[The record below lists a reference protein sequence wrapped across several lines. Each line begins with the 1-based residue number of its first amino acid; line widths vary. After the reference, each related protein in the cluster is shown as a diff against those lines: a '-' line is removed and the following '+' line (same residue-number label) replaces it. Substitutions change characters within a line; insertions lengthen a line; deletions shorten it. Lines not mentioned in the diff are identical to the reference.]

1 MGWDC
6 KLYIIY
12 PSFHSG
18 PAKAVVRKAH
28 RTHSNVGSLLTLF
41 RHKKSPKRG
50 YFNGGWGG
58 IRTHVRR
65 LSLNTLSRRAPSTT
79 RPPIHIYYCRSFVV
93 SALRRAPCK
102 IKDFIPDGT
111 VLKDISRVPPCGRY
125 HSPTTR
131 PPIQKT
137 FSYTLFFFK
146 MQALFYQ
153 VYKKTL
159 FSFHFFI
166 NSATSI
172 RIMSY
177 FLFMMTFPRTNHSS
191 WHNLFFNSDNN
202 SYHFGIARLI

>member
-28 RTHSNVGSLLTLF
+28 RTHSNVGSYPLPF
-41 RHKKSPKRG
+41 FAIKKSPIRG
-50 YFNGGWGG
+50 CFNGGWGG

-79 RPPIHIYYCRSFVV
+79 RPPIHIYYCRSLVV
-93 SALRRAPCK
+93 SAPRRAPCK

-131 PPIQKT
+131 PPIQKMLP
-137 FSYTLFFFK
+137 YTLFFFK

-153 VYKKTL
+153 ARKKL
-159 FSFHFFI
+159 YSR
-166 NSATSI
+166 SI
-172 RIMSY
+172 
-177 FLFMMTFPRTNHSS
+177 FLSILRRP
-191 WHNLFFNSDNN
+191 
-202 SYHFGIARLI
+202 YG

>member
-41 RHKKSPKRG
+41 RHKKSPIRG
-50 YFNGGWGG
+50 CFNGGGGG

-79 RPPIHIYYCRSFVV
+79 RPPIHIYYRRCFVV
-93 SALRRAPCK
+93 SAPRRAPCK
-102 IKDFIPDGT
+102 IKDFIPCGT
-111 VLKDISRVPPCGRY
+111 VLADISRGPPVGRH

-131 PPIQKT
+131 PPIQFFIVYT
-137 FSYTLFFFK
+137 FILNK
-146 MQALFYQ
+146 MQEKNKCSF
-153 VYKKTL
+153 KKFADKGI
-159 FSFHFFI
+159 FSLVGIIYFFSCDHFHKHQDLLDCGGCWI
-166 NSATSI
+166 GP
-172 RIMSY
+172 
-177 FLFMMTFPRTNHSS
+177 LP
-191 WHNLFFNSDNN
+191 LD
-202 SYHFGIARLI
+202 RLL